1 MSLALTLIANLLI
14 AAGVM
19 AATLIACATV
29 LALGSRLRFST
40 GTGPAHPPRLTA
52 ETSAVLSR
60 R

>member
-1 MSLALTLIANLLI
+1 MALALALLANLLI

-19 AATLIACATV
+19 AATLIAIASG

-40 GTGPAHPPRLTA
+40 GTGHAHPPPVPA
-52 ETSAVLSR
+52 ETSAALSR